1 MVIQPIIQ
9 VAVITGLEV
18 ENHGLVVENHGLV
31 VVDHGLVVV
40 NHGLRVQQHL
50 YKKFSKKFL

>member
-1 MVIQPIIQ
+1 MVIQPLIQ
-9 VAVITGLEV
+9 VAVITGLV
-18 ENHGLVVENHGLV
+18 AEN
-31 VVDHGLVVV
+31 HGLVVV

>member
-9 VAVITGLEV
+9 VEVITGLEV
-18 ENHGLVVENHGLV
+18 ENHGLVVEN
-31 VVDHGLVVV
+31 HGLVVV

>member
-31 VVDHGLVVV
+31 VVNHGLVAENHGLVVV
-40 NHGLRVQQHL
+40 NNLHLQGLHL
-50 YKKFSKKFL
+50 